1 MGVCGGNLFCGEN
14 TENKRVIGYRL
25 GRVSFSNTVT
35 RKGLISV
42 VLD

>member
-14 TENKRVIGYRL
+14 IENKRVIGYRL
-25 GRVSFSNTVT
+25 GRVLFLNIVI
-35 RKGLISV
+35 RKGLIFV